1 MLTKEFNFFTD
12 NHKQLFEKYP
22 NEYLIIQGEK
32 VLYHSNELNTSLNW
46 AINNGLKE
54 GRIDLRNEVIFTID
68 GDDTKDIDDAVSI
81 EKLSDGY
88 KLGVH
93 IADVSY
99 YVKEGTALNDEAYY
113 RSTSVYLVDRVVPML
128 PHKLSNGICSLNP
141 NCDRFAMSCIMKIN
155 YKICDFTLCLNGI
168 IKVIK

>member
-54 GRIDLRNEVIFTID
+54 GEFMLQLCSAGERAYTHTYHSRVIF
-68 GDDTKDIDDAVSI
+68 V
-81 EKLSDGY
+81 
-88 KLGVH
+88 
-93 IADVSY
+93 
-99 YVKEGTALNDEAYY
+99 
-113 RSTSVYLVDRVVPML
+113 
-128 PHKLSNGICSLNP
+128 
-141 NCDRFAMSCIMKIN
+141 
-155 YKICDFTLCLNGI
+155 
-168 IKVIK
+168 

>member
-54 GRIDLRNEVIFTID
+54 GEFMLQLCSAGERAYTHTYHSRVIFT
-68 GDDTKDIDDAVSI
+68 
-81 EKLSDGY
+81 
-88 KLGVH
+88 
-93 IADVSY
+93 
-99 YVKEGTALNDEAYY
+99 
-113 RSTSVYLVDRVVPML
+113 
-128 PHKLSNGICSLNP
+128 
-141 NCDRFAMSCIMKIN
+141 
-155 YKICDFTLCLNGI
+155 
-168 IKVIK
+168 

>member
-54 GRIDLRNEVIFTID
+54 GEFMLQLCSAGERAYTNTYHSRVIF
-68 GDDTKDIDDAVSI
+68 A
-81 EKLSDGY
+81 
-88 KLGVH
+88 
-93 IADVSY
+93 
-99 YVKEGTALNDEAYY
+99 
-113 RSTSVYLVDRVVPML
+113 
-128 PHKLSNGICSLNP
+128 
-141 NCDRFAMSCIMKIN
+141 
-155 YKICDFTLCLNGI
+155 
-168 IKVIK
+168 

>member
-54 GRIDLRNEVIFTID
+54 GEFMLQLCSAGERAYTHTYHSRVIL
-68 GDDTKDIDDAVSI
+68 A
-81 EKLSDGY
+81 
-88 KLGVH
+88 
-93 IADVSY
+93 
-99 YVKEGTALNDEAYY
+99 
-113 RSTSVYLVDRVVPML
+113 
-128 PHKLSNGICSLNP
+128 
-141 NCDRFAMSCIMKIN
+141 
-155 YKICDFTLCLNGI
+155 
-168 IKVIK
+168 

>member
-54 GRIDLRNEVIFTID
+54 GEFMLQLCSAGERAYTHTYHSRVIF
-68 GDDTKDIDDAVSI
+68 A
-81 EKLSDGY
+81 
-88 KLGVH
+88 
-93 IADVSY
+93 
-99 YVKEGTALNDEAYY
+99 
-113 RSTSVYLVDRVVPML
+113 
-128 PHKLSNGICSLNP
+128 
-141 NCDRFAMSCIMKIN
+141 
-155 YKICDFTLCLNGI
+155 
-168 IKVIK
+168 

>member
-54 GRIDLRNEVIFTID
+54 GEIMLQLCSAGERAYTHTYHSRVIF
-68 GDDTKDIDDAVSI
+68 A
-81 EKLSDGY
+81 
-88 KLGVH
+88 
-93 IADVSY
+93 
-99 YVKEGTALNDEAYY
+99 
-113 RSTSVYLVDRVVPML
+113 
-128 PHKLSNGICSLNP
+128 
-141 NCDRFAMSCIMKIN
+141 
-155 YKICDFTLCLNGI
+155 
-168 IKVIK
+168 